1 MMLVSIIIPIYNAE
15 SYLEDCLKSV
25 KKQTFTN
32 IEVIC
37 VNDGS
42 SDGSKKII
50 ENFVEVDKRF
60 IYVEKK
66 HSNAG
71 EARNIGLNMAKGDF
85 LLFLDSDDCFEP
97 GLVGN
102 VIETAIQTKAD
113 VTVFQYK
120 LFDDN
125 TGKLSKRSYGIH
137 TNRRRPFGLFELKE
151 RRFDFTNIAV
161 WNKMYKTDFVKN
173 NNLMFKSHPAIND
186 VFFSWTSLICARK
199 IGLCRYVG
207 TYYRINTGQSV
218 SDNLERTSACFL
230 KAFEE
235 VNDFVKTIGK
245 WDDLGGD
252 LLSVE
257 RRQAE
262 EFLSKLQKN
271 TQLCDVENKFR
282 DKLRIFMNEGI
293 S

>member
-1 MMLVSIIIPIYNAE
+1 
-15 SYLEDCLKSV
+15 
-25 KKQTFTN
+25 
-32 IEVIC
+32 
-37 VNDGS
+37 
-42 SDGSKKII
+42 
-50 ENFVEVDKRF
+50 
-60 IYVEKK
+60 
-66 HSNAG
+66 
-71 EARNIGLNMAKGDF
+71 
-85 LLFLDSDDCFEP
+85 
-97 GLVGN
+97 
-102 VIETAIQTKAD
+102 
-113 VTVFQYK
+113 
-120 LFDDN
+120 
-125 TGKLSKRSYGIH
+125 
-137 TNRRRPFGLFELKE
+137 
-151 RRFDFTNIAV
+151 
-161 WNKMYKTDFVKN
+161 
-173 NNLMFKSHPAIND
+173 MFKSHPAIND